1 MWHIVRGV
9 AAHCNSKG
17 CGRSVVHHK
26 GCGSSV
32 AHCKDIAMAETRK
45 PVYSK
50 PLEGGSLSSNSLFSL
65 VQELLSQ
72 IACSR

>member
-1 MWHIVRGV
+1 M
-9 AAHCNSKG
+9 
-17 CGRSVVHHK
+17 VHHK